1 MVSRRPVPLLHLLMD
16 PFKYVQM
23 YSYIFVNVLL
33 YNFLVPVV
41 NLDCGGTPENV
52 WQQLLAIGRLMRPAA
67 TLGSTEN
74 GIPAIFDD
82 NDDDDNGNG
91 ELRA

>member
-1 MVSRRPVPLLHLLMD
+1 MVSRQIALNAHV
-16 PFKYVQM
+16 F
-23 YSYIFVNVLL
+23 L
-33 YNFLVPVV
+33 YFFNNSFNNLLVPVV

-67 TLGSTEN
+67 SLGSEN
-74 GIPAIFDD
+74 SIPAIFDD
-82 NDDDDNGNG
+82 DSDDDDS

>member
-1 MVSRRPVPLLHLLMD
+1 M
-16 PFKYVQM
+16 
-23 YSYIFVNVLL
+23 
-33 YNFLVPVV
+33 PVV

-67 TLGSTEN
+67 SLKSKEKV
-74 GIPAIFDD
+74 PAIFDD
-82 NDDDDNGNG
+82 DRDDDDDNGNS

>member
-1 MVSRRPVPLLHLLMD
+1 M
-16 PFKYVQM
+16 
-23 YSYIFVNVLL
+23 
-33 YNFLVPVV
+33 PVV

-67 TLGSTEN
+67 TLSSTDT
-74 GIPAIFDD
+74 ITRPAIFDD
-82 NDDDDNGNG
+82 NDDDVNGSG

>member
-1 MVSRRPVPLLHLLMD
+1 M
-16 PFKYVQM
+16 
-23 YSYIFVNVLL
+23 
-33 YNFLVPVV
+33 

-67 TLGSTEN
+67 SLGTVES
-74 GIPAIFDD
+74 GPLPVFDD
-82 NDDDDNGNG
+82 KEQEEVAIVDDDKEN

>member
-1 MVSRRPVPLLHLLMD
+1 
-16 PFKYVQM
+16 
-23 YSYIFVNVLL
+23 
-33 YNFLVPVV
+33 VPVV

-67 TLGSTEN
+67 TLSSTTDN
-74 GIPAIFDD
+74 GRPALFDD
-82 NDDDDNGNG
+82 DNDDDNGNG

>member
-1 MVSRRPVPLLHLLMD
+1 
-16 PFKYVQM
+16 
-23 YSYIFVNVLL
+23 
-33 YNFLVPVV
+33 V

-67 TLGSTEN
+67 SLGTVES
-74 GIPAIFDD
+74 GPLPVFDD
-82 NDDDDNGNG
+82 KEQEEQVAIVDDDKGS

>member
-1 MVSRRPVPLLHLLMD
+1 MLIL
-16 PFKYVQM
+16 
-23 YSYIFVNVLL
+23 LL
-33 YNFLVPVV
+33 YFFNIPIHNLSVPVV

-67 TLGSTEN
+67 TLGSEKP
-74 GIPAIFDD
+74 IPAIFDD
-82 NDDDDNGNG
+82 DSDDDNGSS